1 MKFKKYDKE
10 DRGKLVYT
18 LSHWLAFNYVAIR
31 QGCWRPRFLLHDAE
45 KPFLMLWYRGD
56 YSKVQRHHRTHS
68 RHHLEY
74 SGKHSMD
81 WLGMIIDWECAHLTK
96 KAKPLVAI
104 EKIRDLVSKD
114 RLDEKQVLYLADALT
129 RAHLAYIG
137 MDSNYEGGPKMY
149 FSLNNIPPRYKG

>member
-45 KPFLMLWYRGD
+45 KPFLMLWYRGN
-56 YSKVQRHHRTHS
+56 YSKVQRWHRTHS

-96 KAKPLVAI
+96 RAKPLTALG
-104 EKIRDLVSKD
+104 KIQDLVSKD
-114 RLDEKQVLYLADALT
+114 RLDEKQILYLADALT

-137 MDSNYEGGPKMY
+137 MDCEVGPKMY
-149 FSLNNIPPRYKG
+149 FRLNNIPPRYKEQ